1 QDTNAVQCEF
11 MCCIAAASRCVSVV
25 GNPDQSNTS
34 RIAKTPCTDHPLGP
48 LSMLRS
54 FPTEHDEAAFIA
66 WGINRMMA
74 QSGGMLGFGD
84 IAVLLRFNAISR
96 TIENALQKEGI
107 PNRMLGGYQFFD
119 RAEVS
124 DLLRVL
130 LGHDTIAF
138 YLD

>member
-1 QDTNAVQCEF
+1 
-11 MCCIAAASRCVSVV
+11 MI
-25 GNPDQSNTS
+25 
-34 RIAKTPCTDHPLGP
+34 
-48 LSMLRS
+48 
-54 FPTEHDEAAFIA
+54 
-66 WGINRMMA
+66 A

-84 IAVLLRFNAISR
+84 FAVLRTSLLHSARTIYKLFAVRFNAISR

-107 PNRMLGGYQFFD
+107 PNRMLGGHQFFE

-124 DLLRVL
+124 DLLRVS